1 MAKIAF
7 FERKRKMD
15 KPLVSI
21 IALCYNHAP
30 YLKESLA
37 SVIAQTYPC
46 IQLIIIDDASTDESV
61 KSIQQFINNK
71 QLAEIKFI
79 PLPEN
84 VGNCKAFN
92 IGLAEAEGKYVI
104 DFATDDVL
112 LPHCIESQVNHF
124 ENLSQDYGVVFAD
137 VYLINEKSEMIGQF
151 YRRDKAGRLLQNIP
165 SGAVYKEILAR
176 SFISAPSTMIRKKV
190 LEEIGGYDENL
201 SYEDYDFW
209 IRTAK
214 KYKYFFI
221 NDILVKK
228 RILTHSHSKSFY
240 LKKNNKH
247 LLSTLKIHEKALA
260 QNHSQEEN
268 RALAVSV
275 RYHLRLSFF
284 TENFDLVRKFA
295 DILQGMELLS
305 RYDSIFIFLS
315 KSRVPVYMWYRL
327 FLKWRNFI
335 HFH

>member
-1 MAKIAF
+1 MAKITF

-15 KPLVSI
+15 KPLVSV

-37 SVIAQTYPC
+37 SVEAQTYPY
-46 IQLIIIDDASTDESV
+46 IQLIVIDDASTDESV
-61 KSIQQFINNK
+61 KNIRQFIDNQNIK
-71 QLAEIKFI
+71 KIKFI
-79 PLPEN
+79 PLPKN

-104 DFATDDVL
+104 DFATDDIL
-112 LPHCIESQVNHF
+112 IPHCIESQVNHF
-124 ENLSQDYGVVFAD
+124 ENLSEDYAGVFAD
-137 VYLINEKSEMIGQF
+137 VYLINEKSEIIGRF
-151 YRRDKAGRLLQNIP
+151 YRRNKAGKLLQSVP
-165 SGAVYKEILAR
+165 SGEIYKEILAR
-176 SFISAPSTMIRKKV
+176 SFISASSMMIRKKV
-190 LEEIGGYDENL
+190 LEEIGGYDESL

-228 RILTHSHSKSFY
+228 RILSNSHSKAFF

-247 LLSTLKIHEKALA
+247 LLSTLKVHGKALA
-260 QNHSQEEN
+260 QNQSQEEN
-268 RALAVSV
+268 RALSVSV

-284 TENFDLVRKFA
+284 TENFDLVFRFA
-295 DILQGMELLS
+295 DILQKMELLS
-305 RYDSIFIFLS
+305 RYDNIFIFLS
-315 KSRVPVYMWYRL
+315 KKRVPVYLWYKL

-335 HFH
+335 NFL